1 MTLVLPGT
9 RLPAAFAASLG
20 IHAVLGAAVAAVAAG
35 WQPGS
40 LPPSIKPDAL
50 VATVRAAPPEVPRV
64 EAPLKPVRD
73 TRPAARG
80 SASSAPGAPLP
91 GPYYFRSSE
100 LTERPAPRE
109 RIEPRFPPGAPDT
122 GRLKLR
128 LYINE
133 SGLVDAVHVTEAE
146 PEGVFEEAA
155 IEAFAAARF
164 RPGHKDRIPVKS
176 QIALEVRFG
185 EPLPLTRSPQ

>member
-1 MTLVLPGT
+1 MTLGLPGA
-9 RLPAAFAASLG
+9 RLPAALAASLG
-20 IHAVLGAAVAAVAAG
+20 LHAVLGAAVAAAG

-40 LPPSIKPDAL
+40 VPPSVKPDAF
-50 VATVRAAPPEVPRV
+50 VATVRAAPVV
-64 EAPLKPVRD
+64 QAPLRPVRD
-73 TRPAARG
+73 SRPAARG
-80 SASSAPGAPLP
+80 SAAAPPGVPLP
-91 GPYYFRSSE
+91 APYYFRSSE
-100 LTERPAPRE
+100 LTERPAPLE
-109 RIEPRFPPGAPDT
+109 RVEPRFPPGAPDI

-155 IEAFAAARF
+155 IQAFAAARF
-164 RPGHKDRIPVKS
+164 RPGHKDRVPVKS

-185 EPLPLTRSPQ
+185 EPLPLTRRP

>member
-1 MTLVLPGT
+1 VPLVK
-9 RLPAAFAASLG
+9 A
-20 IHAVLGAAVAAVAAG
+20 
-35 WQPGS
+35 
-40 LPPSIKPDAL
+40 PS
-50 VATVRAAPPEVPRV
+50 
-64 EAPLKPVRD
+64 KPVRD
-73 TRPAARG
+73 SRPGARG
-80 SASSAPGAPLP
+80 TASAAPAVPLP
-91 GPYYFRSSE
+91 APYYFLSSE
-100 LTERPAPRE
+100 LTERPAPLE

-133 SGLVDAVHVTEAE
+133 SGLVDAVHVTEAD

-155 IEAFAAARF
+155 TRAFGAARF

-185 EPLPLTRSPQ
+185 EALPLTRRSQ

>member
-1 MTLVLPGT
+1 MTLALPAA
-9 RLPAAFAASLG
+9 RLPAALAASLG
-20 IHAVLGAAVAAVAAG
+20 IHAVLGAAVAAVVAG

-40 LPPSIKPDAL
+40 VPPSVKPDAF
-50 VATVRAAPPEVPRV
+50 VATVRATPPA
-64 EAPLKPVRD
+64 EAPRKPREAP
-73 TRPAARG
+73 RAARG
-80 SASSAPGAPLP
+80 SASAAPGLPLP
-91 GPYYFRSSE
+91 AAPYYYRSSE
-100 LTERPAPRE
+100 LSERPAPME

-133 SGLVDAVHVTEAE
+133 AGLVDAVHVTEAE

-155 IEAFAAARF
+155 TQAFGAARF

-185 EPLPLTRSPQ
+185 EPLPLTRRPQ